1 MICRIWKRLSKL
13 NSFHSYISVTAFG
26 RHYLHHY
33 SPYSHLSDLFIG
45 VVSLILFDVDILHFN
60 MLKGGIPAG
69 FQWALLVFTDVTQYQ
84 QFFV

>member
-26 RHYLHHY
+26 IHCLHH
-33 SPYSHLSDLFIG
+33 YSHLSDLFIG
-45 VVSLILFDVDILHFN
+45 VVSLSLFDVDILHFN